1 MPKYIDKHAMGKL
14 TPEQLKH
21 LQTAPKDEFGVT
33 HHDIFF
39 NAKEDWV
46 YCVLECPRPRRRRAP
61 PSTRGDQVRMGT
73 RGRIDKTGRALVI
86 PKARQLRPKLN
97 ERIAPASLG

>member
-39 NAKEDWV
+39 NAKEDWI
-46 YCVLECPRPRRRRAP
+46 YCVLNAPDREAVERHHQHAGIECEWVREVE
-61 PSTRGDQVRMGT
+61 STR
-73 RGRIDKTGRALVI
+73 
-86 PKARQLRPKLN
+86 
-97 ERIAPASLG
+97 PAVP